1 MFTRPRQDAND
12 SLSVLRPWCNAIR
25 VRTPPVLAVS
35 DTIGVNK
42 LTARGIVV
50 RYAREG
56 RIAERPRG
64 GQNNVRVDE
73 EMKESL
79 SDIVNENCL
88 LTLSQINQELR
99 QRLRNKHEIHDRTV
113 SRTLQGMLY
122 WVKQARPLPAE
133 RNRPNV
139 IHKRYDYSCWFMRH
153 AVVNHCVFIDEC
165 GYNISTARNQ
175 GRARTG
181 ESYLQLSLRAKRAK
195 CYRGTCHFFN
205 QWPRILSINYRW
217 YEWAEVQWL
226 LGSDKAEPRP

>member
-1 MFTRPRQDAND
+1 M
-12 SLSVLRPWCNAIR
+12 
-25 VRTPPVLAVS
+25 RTPPVLAVS

-42 LTARGIVV
+42 LTARGIVA

-122 WVKQARPLPAE
+122 RVKQARPLPPE

-139 IHKRYDYSCWFMRH
+139 IHKRYDYPCWFMRH
-153 AVVNHCVFIDEC
+153 AVVNHYVFIDEC
-165 GYNISTARNQ
+165 GYNIFTARKQ

-181 ESYLQLSLRAKRAK
+181 ERA
-195 CYRGTCHFFN
+195 Y
-205 QWPRILSINYRW
+205 S
-217 YEWAEVQWL
+217 
-226 LGSDKAEPRP
+226 

>member
-1 MFTRPRQDAND
+1 MFIRPREDAND

-42 LTARGIVV
+42 LTARGIVA

-122 WVKQARPLPAE
+122 RVKQARPLPAE

-139 IHKRYDYSCWFMRH
+139 IHKRYDYPCWFMRH
-153 AVVNHCVFIDEC
+153 AVMNHCVFIDEC
-165 GYNISTARNQ
+165 GYNIFTTRNQ

-181 ESYLQLSLRAKRAK
+181 ERA
-195 CYRGTCHFFN
+195 Y
-205 QWPRILSINYRW
+205 S
-217 YEWAEVQWL
+217 
-226 LGSDKAEPRP
+226 